1 MLGALGIS
9 FKLEMR
15 NNNRTLD
22 AHLVSE
28 VLNLVPSWGYIKSHH
43 PSSLFGSILARMIIF
58 NSLIGF

>member
-15 NNNRTLD
+15 NNNRTL
-22 AHLVSE
+22 V
-28 VLNLVPSWGYIKSHH
+28 NLVPSWGYIKSHH

-58 NSLIGF
+58 NSLLGCE